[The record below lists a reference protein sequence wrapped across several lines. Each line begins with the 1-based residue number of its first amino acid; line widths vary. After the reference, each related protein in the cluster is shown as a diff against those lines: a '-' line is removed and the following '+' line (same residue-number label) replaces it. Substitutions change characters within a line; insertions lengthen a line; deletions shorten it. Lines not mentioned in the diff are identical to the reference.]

1 MGNFIGEVTSPV
13 LVNADGNF
21 EIAPG
26 DLLVYTSGS
35 DSVAP
40 ASSVA
45 HGASEAADQQAVHD
59 KFLGVAH
66 TTAHADGTP
75 TKLRAALSGVFNM
88 IASGTI
94 QFGSLVGTV
103 TTGTN
108 IESRKVKTVTN
119 KKYAIGT
126 AQSGATDGQ
135 NVQVR
140 IASVIFDD
148 GRVAIAS

>member
-1 MGNFIGEVTSPV
+1 
-13 LVNADGNF
+13 
-21 EIAPG
+21 
-26 DLLVYTSGS
+26 
-35 DSVAP
+35 
-40 ASSVA
+40 
-45 HGASEAADQQAVHD
+45 ADQQAVHD
-59 KFLGVAH
+59 KFLGVSH
-66 TTAHADGTP
+66 TTAHADGNP
-75 TKLRAALSGVFNM
+75 TKLRAAVNGVFNM

-103 TTGTN
+103 TTGSN

-126 AQSGATDGQ
+126 PPSSGTDGQ